1 MSVSGKVSTG
11 TKLTLNSCGAPE
23 MPEIIKISQTIHPNS
38 SGKSP
43 RLGGADLQ
51 RGCRRQS
58 EDVRTM
64 SENSQH
70 NVENEEFED
79 EERLL
84 AKEAEDIGV
93 KTWQAWAAHD
103 KQARE
108 HYAAFRQKEIEKERV
123 DRHIIHLKHLDKQ
136 EAKLRGAVP
145 TFLPKGRQKSAVQ
158 KKREARVVDPSY
170 GQSNATP
177 SASQSTLSQSPSLPS
192 IPKNIDIF
200 YTSMVFPD
208 KKRFLIHTPNGL
220 YMVQSVPSLPLA
232 TSPRSNAPSPP
243 SPVSSPCAG
252 GSFSTSAVVQLS
264 PVSAQSSH
272 NQHFPLQQQQ
282 QQSASA
288 NSTPMPSSPIY
299 NQTSAIAQPSHF
311 YQQQA
316 VYSTPVHSQV
326 HANAQPAHCYQQQP
340 AYGTSVHNQSPSVQP
355 APHLYHHQQ
364 QQQHQSYVNPSH
376 NQPATSIHNQTPS
389 ASASTQSQSNFC
401 ATSIQQHIYKESEEI
416 SLMNLPSAADECL
429 PVLKDVSFGETS
441 SAFDSAFNEFFVEDS
456 HSFS

>member
-1 MSVSGKVSTG
+1 M
-11 TKLTLNSCGAPE
+11 
-23 MPEIIKISQTIHPNS
+23 
-38 SGKSP
+38 
-43 RLGGADLQ
+43 
-51 RGCRRQS
+51 
-58 EDVRTM
+58 M

-93 KTWQAWAAHD
+93 KTWQAWAARD

-145 TFLPKGRQKSAVQ
+145 TFLPKGRQKSAMQ

-170 GQSNATP
+170 DQSNSTP
-177 SASQSTLSQSPSLPS
+177 SASQSALSQSPSPPS

-243 SPVSSPCAG
+243 SPISSHCAG

-282 QQSASA
+282 SASA

-299 NQTSAIAQPSHF
+299 NQTSSIAQPSHF

-316 VYSTPVHSQV
+316 VYSTPVHNQV

-340 AYGTSVHNQSPSVQP
+340 AYGTSMRNQVSPSVQP

-364 QQQHQSYVNPSH
+364 QQHQSYVNS
-376 NQPATSIHNQTPS
+376 SHNQTPS
-389 ASASTQSQSNFC
+389 ASVSTQPQSNFC
-401 ATSIQQHIYKESEEI
+401 DNSIQQHIYKESEEI